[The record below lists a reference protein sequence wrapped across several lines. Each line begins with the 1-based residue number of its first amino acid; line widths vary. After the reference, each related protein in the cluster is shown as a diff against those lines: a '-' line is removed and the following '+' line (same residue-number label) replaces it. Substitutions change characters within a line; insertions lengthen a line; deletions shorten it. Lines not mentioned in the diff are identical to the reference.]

1 MPKVYICGMATKE
14 ITAKVYA
21 NLLGC
26 TEQNITKH
34 IRNGKWEYL
43 PHVIRVKRY
52 SRFVVLEVPG
62 NLSKNSFKELK
73 PKQYAKTIT
82 A

>member
-1 MPKVYICGMATKE
+1 MVTKE

-21 NLLGC
+21 GLLGC
-26 TEQNITKH
+26 TEQNVTKH
-34 IRNGKWEYL
+34 IRNENWGYL

-52 SRFVVLEVPG
+52 SRFVVLEVPC

-73 PKQYAKTIT
+73 PK
-82 A
+82 